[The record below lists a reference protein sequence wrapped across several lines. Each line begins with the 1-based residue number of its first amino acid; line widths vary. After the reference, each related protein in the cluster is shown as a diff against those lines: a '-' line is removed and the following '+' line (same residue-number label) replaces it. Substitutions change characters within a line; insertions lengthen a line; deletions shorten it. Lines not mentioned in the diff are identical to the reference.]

1 VLREGA
7 ALIMCGTLLGFLGAI
22 ALAKIVSVLANIFVD
37 ALSIGMTDPRL
48 LVGAPLLLATVALL
62 ACYVPAL
69 KAVKIDPLRALRQE

>member
-1 VLREGA
+1 MLREGA